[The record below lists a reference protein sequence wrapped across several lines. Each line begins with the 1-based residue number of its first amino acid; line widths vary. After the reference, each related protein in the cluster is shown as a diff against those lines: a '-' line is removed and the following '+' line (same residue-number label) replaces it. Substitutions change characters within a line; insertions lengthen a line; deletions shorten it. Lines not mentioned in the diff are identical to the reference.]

1 METVSKQT
9 IGFSAATITVA
20 DNDTTPFWTV
30 RTYVHLNSQQVADE
44 NLSSALFAFK
54 RAANIIARA
63 EDSLV
68 FVGNEGIKPPR
79 ALNIPGG
86 GGNFRISDELKGI
99 IDNKEHFFSPG
110 LLTAHELDNG
120 HLTIAARQ
128 IKDEN
133 GNVTRKDY
141 GEDLVTKI
149 ATAIGILEKAGYPG
163 PFACV
168 LGQNVFVEAHKP
180 NEGSFVLPA
189 DRITPMVGGPLVRSR
204 SMLKNH
210 GVVASSCGESLDIV
224 VATPPKA
231 QFLQVNEHAK
241 YVFRV
246 YERFVLRIKDP
257 KAVVSISLE

>member
-1 METVSKQT
+1 M
-9 IGFSAATITVA
+9 
-20 DNDTTPFWTV
+20 
-30 RTYVHLNSQQVADE
+30 
-44 NLSSALFAFK
+44 
-54 RAANIIARA
+54 
-63 EDSLV
+63 
-68 FVGNEGIKPPR
+68 
-79 ALNIPGG
+79 
-86 GGNFRISDELKGI
+86 
-99 IDNKEHFFSPG
+99 
-110 LLTAHELDNG
+110 
-120 HLTIAARQ
+120 
-128 IKDEN
+128 
-133 GNVTRKDY
+133 
-141 GEDLVTKI
+141 
-149 ATAIGILEKAGYPG
+149 
-163 PFACV
+163 